1 MVQYTQI
8 IGEEPYYQQDVI
20 NDTIVSASWA
30 VDLDGPVLSG
40 VVTTSTYSKVLM
52 TQAIPGVFV
61 LSVTLTLASGQ
72 IRIGQARIN
81 VVQVEV

>member
-1 MVQYTQI
+1 MVQFTQI
-8 IGEEPYYQQDVI
+8 IGEQPYYQQDVI
-20 NDTIVSASWA
+20 NDTIVSAAWA
-30 VDLDGPVLSG
+30 TDLAGPVLSG
-40 VVTTSTYSKVLM
+40 VVTTSTYSKVQM

-72 IRIGQARIN
+72 IRVGQARIN

>member
-1 MVQYTQI
+1 MVQFTQI

-20 NDTIVSASWA
+20 NDTIVGAVWA
-30 VDLDGPVLSG
+30 VDPAGPVLTG
-40 VVTTSTYSKVLM
+40 PVTTSTYSKVLM
-52 TQAIPGVFV
+52 SQAIPGVFV
-61 LSVTLTLASGQ
+61 LSVTLTLTSGQ

>member
-1 MVQYTQI
+1 MVQFTQI

-20 NDTIVSASWA
+20 NDTIVGAVWA
-30 VDLDGPVLSG
+30 VDPAGPTLTGPV
-40 VVTTSTYSKVLM
+40 TTPTYSKVLM
-52 TQAIPGVFV
+52 SQAIPGVFV
-61 LSVTLTLASGQ
+61 LSVTLTLTSGQ

>member
-1 MVQYTQI
+1 MVQFTQI

-20 NDTIVSASWA
+20 NDTIVDASWE
-30 VDLDGPVLSG
+30 VDLPGPVLSAP
-40 VVTTSTYSKVLM
+40 VTTSTYSKVLM